1 VSDALAIA
9 AACIFVFL
17 ASYRIKLPG
26 LYMDELDFAY
36 AVGIGAVF
44 YHAWVKSKNRTPP
57 NHGLL
62 SSH

>member
-44 YHAWVKSKNRTPP
+44 YHAWGKI
-57 NHGLL
+57 
-62 SSH
+62 